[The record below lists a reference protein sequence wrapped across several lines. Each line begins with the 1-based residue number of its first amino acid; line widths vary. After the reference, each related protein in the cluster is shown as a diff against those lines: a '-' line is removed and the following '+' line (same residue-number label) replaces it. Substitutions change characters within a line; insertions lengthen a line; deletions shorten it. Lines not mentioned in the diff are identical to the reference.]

1 MSALAWLGLP
11 AGALLVLAVLAS
23 VMATLVVPRGL
34 RSRLSGGVQTA
45 LAASFRLVAS
55 RRETY
60 EERDRILSLL
70 GPAYLMCLVAA
81 WLLLLYFGFTLML
94 WPLVGPSLADALR
107 IAGSSMFTLGF
118 AVPAG
123 SAPTALVFLSAAVGL
138 VVVALQIAYLP
149 TLYQAFNRRETLVT
163 LLESRSG
170 VPAWGPEILARHELI
185 DNTASLAELYSR
197 WEEWAADLA
206 ETHTTYQ
213 ALILFRSPF
222 PLRSWITALLSVLDA
237 AALQLSLNP
246 LTAPAQARPFMRMG
260 YVSLREIARVLD
272 IPFNPDP
279 RPEDPIELT
288 REDFDGALELLS
300 TVGWRVERPPDEA
313 WTHFRGWRVTYEPLA
328 YAIAD
333 RVDAP
338 PSLWSGPRH
347 ARGSAA
353 MAPARPPHRSPK
365 GERAEV
371 LALTEQRRAARP
383 VTTSYDHQHQHPHD
397 HDHDVQPAGAGDGAA
412 LASRGEADA
421 DSGGGSE
428 G

>member
-1 MSALAWLGLP
+1 MNAVAWLGIP
-11 AGALLVLAVLAS
+11 AGALMVLVTLAS

-34 RSRLSGGVQTA
+34 RSRLAGAVQGA
-45 LAASFRLVAS
+45 LAGLFRLVAS
-55 RRETY
+55 RRATY

-70 GPAYLMCLVAA
+70 GPAYLMGLVAT
-81 WLLLLYFGFTLML
+81 WLVILYFGFALML
-94 WPLVGPSLADALR
+94 WPFTGPSLGEALR

-118 AVPAG
+118 AVPIGA
-123 SAPTALVFLSAAVGL
+123 APTALVFITAAVGL

-163 LLESRSG
+163 LLESRGG

-185 DNTASLAELYSR
+185 DNTASLAELYGR

-206 ETHTTYQ
+206 ETHTSYQ

-260 YVSLREIARVLD
+260 YMALREVCRVLD

-279 RPEDPIELT
+279 KPEDPIALT
-288 REDFDGALELLS
+288 RQDFDDALELLS
-300 TVGWRVERPPDEA
+300 TVGWHAERDADEA

-338 PSLWSGPRH
+338 PSLWSGPRR
-347 ARGSAA
+347 AKGGAI
-353 MAPARPPHRSPK
+353 APARPPHRSPK

-383 VTTSYDHQHQHPHD
+383 AATAHD
-397 HDHDVQPAGAGDGAA
+397 HAHEHEVQAT
-412 LASRGEADA
+412 
-421 DSGGGSE
+421 GGSRE
-428 G
+428 D